1 MTILSST
8 ELDTG
13 LEAELLATATIIT
26 LGGHWGTHGTDEE
39 TQAEEA
45 VLLKATG
52 SSGLHGRIVSLSLRS
67 NSRAAGLGRKL
78 LLHTESWFSE
88 LLSPV

>member
-26 LGGHWGTHGTDEE
+26 LGGHWGTHGTDE
-39 TQAEEA
+39 
-45 VLLKATG
+45 KDP
-52 SSGLHGRIVSLSLRS
+52 GRRGCVAQGNRELRITWKNCLS
-67 NSRAAGLGRKL
+67 
-78 LLHTESWFSE
+78 ES
-88 LLSPV
+88 